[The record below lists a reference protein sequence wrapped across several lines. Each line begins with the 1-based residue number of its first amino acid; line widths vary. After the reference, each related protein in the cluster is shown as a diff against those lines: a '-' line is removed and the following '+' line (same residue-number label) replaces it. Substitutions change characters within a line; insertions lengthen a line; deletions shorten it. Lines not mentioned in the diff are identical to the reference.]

1 MSETDILKFEGVAD
15 KQAVNTALNVKAQKW
30 QELLAKKNITCFGAQ
45 IVGDELHTV
54 LFRTI
59 LDVNGQNLP
68 LLVYTDDSLYTVVK
82 VLLAP
87 AGCKDENKAALLEYL
102 DEQNRKYKLFKY
114 STSPGGDVELDC
126 CLLNADSNFDAEMLQ
141 ISIDVILEHL
151 LSEYAAL
158 MKVVWGADKAPQ
170 TEN

>member
-1 MSETDILKFEGVAD
+1 M
-15 KQAVNTALNVKAQKW
+15 
-30 QELLAKKNITCFGAQ
+30 
-45 IVGDELHTV
+45 
-54 LFRTI
+54 
-59 LDVNGQNLP
+59 
-68 LLVYTDDSLYTVVK
+68 
-82 VLLAP
+82 
-87 AGCKDENKAALLEYL
+87 LEYL

>member
-1 MSETDILKFEGVAD
+1 M
-15 KQAVNTALNVKAQKW
+15 
-30 QELLAKKNITCFGAQ
+30 
-45 IVGDELHTV
+45 
-54 LFRTI
+54 
-59 LDVNGQNLP
+59 
-68 LLVYTDDSLYTVVK
+68 
-82 VLLAP
+82 
-87 AGCKDENKAALLEYL
+87 
-102 DEQNRKYKLFKY
+102 
-114 STSPGGDVELDC
+114 ELDC